1 MPAVQSSTCI
11 IYNKFAYMWIEIF
24 TTDGDLRNLS
34 SVATEVELKIT
45 VFFCFI
51 VQRENCIKFPIS
63 KLWKQY
69 FIKIIITFYYLFYT
83 SFLVLTIYY
92 FLYIYFHFIGR
103 SNDLLNIYSLNIA
116 FYIYI
121 IKIIFIIIFEKVVPQ
136 WHTFFNSSIV
146 VFHALYQCFS

>member
-45 VFFCFI
+45 VFLFYSTTGKLY
-51 VQRENCIKFPIS
+51 QIS
-63 KLWKQY
+63 YLEALEAIFYKDHNYILLSVLY
-69 FIKIIITFYYLFYT
+69 FI
-83 SFLVLTIYY
+83 LVLTIYY

-103 SNDLLNIYSLNIA
+103 SFDLL
-116 FYIYI
+116 I
-121 IKIIFIIIFEKVVPQ
+121 I
-136 WHTFFNSSIV
+136 
-146 VFHALYQCFS
+146 

>member
-11 IYNKFAYMWIEIF
+11 IYNKFAYMWNEIF

-45 VFFCFI
+45 VFLFYSTTGKLY
-51 VQRENCIKFPIS
+51 QIS
-63 KLWKQY
+63 YLEALEAIFYKDHNYFLLSVLY
-69 FIKIIITFYYLFYT
+69 FIFSINYILF
-83 SFLVLTIYY
+83 FIL
-92 FLYIYFHFIGR
+92 YFHFIGR
-103 SNDLLNIYSLNIA
+103 SNDLLIIYSLNIA

-121 IKIIFIIIFEKVVPQ
+121 IKIIFIIIFEKVVPL